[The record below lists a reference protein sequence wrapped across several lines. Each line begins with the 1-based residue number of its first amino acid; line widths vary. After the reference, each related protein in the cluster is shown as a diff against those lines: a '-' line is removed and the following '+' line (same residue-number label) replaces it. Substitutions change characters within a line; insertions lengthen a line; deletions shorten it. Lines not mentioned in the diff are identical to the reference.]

1 MPSIDG
7 NTGKLRMDGDHVAIR
22 QEVLDRL
29 LTRVGTRPF
38 RPTYGT
44 LLRHNSAD
52 QRSTIDSVNNALA
65 DYPAITEID
74 YQKVADTLRIGLLH
88 E

>member
-1 MPSIDG
+1 MPSING
-7 NTGKLRMDGDHVAIR
+7 NTGKLYPQGSQDAIR

-29 LTRVGTRPF
+29 LTRIGTRPH

-52 QRSTIDSVNNALA
+52 QQSTIDSVNDALS
-65 DYPAITEID
+65 DYPAIAEID
-74 YQKVADTLRIGLLH
+74 IQKVADSLRIGLLH

>member
-1 MPSIDG
+1 MPSING
-7 NTGKLRMDGDHVAIR
+7 NTGKLYPSGSHDAIR

-52 QRSTIDSVNNALA
+52 QQSTVDSVNDALS
-65 DYPAITEID
+65 DYPAIIE
-74 YQKVADTLRIGLLH
+74 LNIGKIQDSLNIRLLH